1 MVENQDKINHGKL
14 VDDNLYILFI
24 YKFVTCFSFILFT
37 GNWAEAKLVSEISGP
52 VAIEFGSQTYV
63 TAMDNGLFT
72 LGPPHDEG

>member
-1 MVENQDKINHGKL
+1 MYEIIQK
-14 VDDNLYILFI
+14 YF
-24 YKFVTCFSFILFT
+24 YFLFT

-52 VAIEFGSQTYV
+52 VALEFGSQTYV

>member
-1 MVENQDKINHGKL
+1 MKKLMLKKIKKKLSMVHRRLID
-14 VDDNLYILFI
+14 LYCV
-24 YKFVTCFSFILFT
+24 YHKKKFFS

-52 VAIEFGSQTYV
+52 VALEFGSQTYV